1 MREERIIARVKLLV
15 ENFTYDQPFSKY
27 LNHFF
32 RLHKEMGSNDRR
44 NTRDLC
50 FAFFRIG
57 LIMQEWS
64 FEKRLSLACYL
75 GENWNS
81 SIQKYILEKYLEI
94 EDAEYENS
102 LEERIDQISKRFA
115 SFKLDDIFPLNDLL
129 SEKINKKKWYF
140 SFLIKPKVW
149 IRIRKEKINEVTS
162 ELISR
167 SIIFKPE
174 LNPCVLSFDQGI
186 DMENTESW
194 KKGFFEIQD
203 INSQRTIDFI
213 TPERDD
219 WWWDACAGSGGKS
232 LLLFDHEPTLKIT
245 ATDSRKSILNNY
257 SMRMQKAGAKN
268 YETLIADLSD
278 RNIFKEKTFDGILAD
293 VPCSGSG
300 TWSRSPEW
308 LISDSRNLI
317 MDHFVPLQRKI
328 IKNILPSLKIG
339 KPLIYITCSVFKNE
353 NEENAAFFAD
363 NLPLKLEN
371 FTYLEGY
378 DSFAD
383 TLFVARFIRLS

>member
-15 ENFTYDQPFSKY
+15 ENFTHDQPFSKY

-32 RLHKEMGSNDRR
+32 RLHPEMGSNDRR

-50 FAFFRIG
+50 FAYFRIG
-57 LIMQEWS
+57 LILQEWS

-75 GENWNS
+75 WGDWNS
-81 SIQKYILEKYLEI
+81 SLQKYLLKKYLEI
-94 EDAEYENS
+94 EDTEEKKS
-102 LEERIDQISKRFA
+102 LEERISQISKRYE
-115 SFKLDDIFPLNDLL
+115 SFKLEDIFPLNDLL

-140 SFLIKPKVW
+140 SFLHKPRVW
-149 IRIRKEKINEVTS
+149 IRIRKEKIKEVTS

-167 SIIFKPE
+167 SINFKPD
-174 LNPCVLSFDQGI
+174 LNACVLSFDQGI
-186 DMENTESW
+186 DLENTESW

-203 INSQRTIDFI
+203 INSQKTIDFI
-213 TPERDD
+213 APENDD

-232 LLLFDHEPTLKIT
+232 LLLLEHEPKLKII
-245 ATDSRKSILNNY
+245 ATDSRKNILNNY
-257 SMRMQKAGAKN
+257 LLRLQKSGAKN
-268 YETLIADLSD
+268 YETAVADLAD
-278 RNIFKEKTFDGILAD
+278 RNIFNEKIFDGILAD

-308 LISDSRNLI
+308 LRSDSRNLLK
-317 MDHFVPLQRKI
+317 DHFVPLQRKI
-328 IKNILPSLKIG
+328 VKNILPSLKIG
-339 KPLIYITCSVFKNE
+339 KPLIYITCSVFRNE
-353 NEENAAFFAD
+353 NEDNVAFFED

-371 FTYLEGY
+371 SIYLKGY
-378 DSFAD
+378 EAFAD